1 MPGLVP
7 GIHVL
12 LHFSEKDVDGC
23 AANQQVWIDPAMML
37 TEYLKPA
44 IAVVA
49 VAVLGSGWYWF
60 EHRSRPE
67 EKETPTNAMVIVTKS
82 TNACFSDLVRVTG
95 FVVPRREA
103 VVGADQEGSKVSD
116 LFVREGDTV
125 TDNQELA
132 RLTPPPSQPGAQGG
146 GTRSPVSLRAPAP
159 GLLTEVRTVVGAPA
173 SPQAG
178 PMFRIT
184 INNEVE
190 LDAEVPAVHML
201 KLNPGATVRV
211 SRNNAP
217 DLVGRV
223 RLVSPQIDRA
233 TQLGHIRI
241 SLPYNA
247 ALKVG
252 MFAQANI
259 DAKRSCGVAIPRTA
273 IDHLTVQVVK
283 GNTVET
289 RKVRVGLVS
298 DTSTEILEG
307 LDVGEIVVADAG
319 SSLHNGDQIKTMF
332 AEELDRTRVR

>member
-1 MPGLVP
+1 
-7 GIHVL
+7 
-12 LHFSEKDVDGC
+12 
-23 AANQQVWIDPAMML
+23 MML

-49 VAVLGSGWYWF
+49 VVVLGGGWYWF
-60 EHRSRPE
+60 EHRSHPE
-67 EKETPTNAMVIVTKS
+67 EKETQSNALVIVAKS

-95 FVVPRREA
+95 FIVPRREA
-103 VVGADQEGSKVSD
+103 VVGVDQEGSKVSD
-116 LFVREGDTV
+116 LFVHEGDMV

-132 RLTPPPSQPGAQGG
+132 RLTPPAQPGSQGG
-146 GTRSPVSLRAPAP
+146 GSRSSAPISLRAPAP
-159 GLLTEVRTVVGAPA
+159 GLVTEVRTAVGAPA

-184 INNEVE
+184 VNNEVE
-190 LDAEVPAVHML
+190 LDAEVPAVHVL
-201 KLNPGATVRV
+201 KLNPGATVRI
-211 SRNNAP
+211 SRDNVP

-247 ALKVG
+247 LLKVG

-259 DAKRSCGVAIPRTA
+259 DAKRSCGVAVPRTA

-283 GNTVET
+283 GNTIET
-289 RKVRVGLVS
+289 RRVRVGLVS
-298 DTSTEILEG
+298 DTSIEILEG
-307 LDVGEIVVADAG
+307 LDVGETVVADAG
-319 SSLHNGDQIKTMF
+319 SSLHDGDQIKTMF